1 MQLSSL
7 FLYVLIVIYVI
18 RKQLRPKRIK
28 ASQKGLLVLVLLG
41 CYFTLQAVDEHR
53 LALTAMTVLGLFV
66 SLVVL
71 AVGFGAWRA
80 LTCKIWQANGTYYRQ
95 ATWLTIV
102 LWVVMI
108 LLHGTIDY
116 LTKIGSATM
125 FLYLALTLFAQHYVL
140 KLRTQRA

>member
-53 LALTAMTVLGLFV
+53 
-66 SLVVL
+66 
-71 AVGFGAWRA
+71 WP
-80 LTCKIWQANGTYYRQ
+80 
-95 ATWLTIV
+95 
-102 LWVVMI
+102 
-108 LLHGTIDY
+108 
-116 LTKIGSATM
+116 
-125 FLYLALTLFAQHYVL
+125 
-140 KLRTQRA
+140 